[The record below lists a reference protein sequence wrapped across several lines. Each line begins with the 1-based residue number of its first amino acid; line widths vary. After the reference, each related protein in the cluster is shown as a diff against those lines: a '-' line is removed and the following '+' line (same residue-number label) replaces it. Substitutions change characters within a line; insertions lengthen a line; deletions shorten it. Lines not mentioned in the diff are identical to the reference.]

1 MASDGEALTG
11 LWFDGQR
18 HFGYSL
24 HRETI
29 EALAGVLEN
38 RNAWVGIQEKRDVL
52 AGMLEERA
60 GLGGVG
66 ERMIIG
72 NVRKEE
78 MKEDE
83 KEDEKIEKTK
93 VWRVE
98 WTEVF
103 GETVRWLDIYFSGRD
118 PGFRPKLNLRVT
130 PFQQR
135 VCEAMLE
142 IPYGETMTYG
152 QIAARISEVAD
163 LHNQLDGRRGLA
175 IGAASASARA
185 VGSAVGRNPVSLI
198 VPCHRVVG
206 AGGRLTGYAGGL
218 DRKARLLALER
229 AAGRGITV

>member
-1 MASDGEALTG
+1 MTMASDGEALTG

-24 HRETI
+24 QQETLDAPVGIKEMRETLAGAQVKRD
-29 EALAGVLEN
+29 ALAG
-38 RNAWVGIQEKRDVL
+38 
-52 AGMLEERA
+52 MRA
-60 GLGGVG
+60 R
-66 ERMIIG
+66 E
-72 NVRKEE
+72 
-78 MKEDE
+78 
-83 KEDEKIEKTK
+83 
-93 VWRVE
+93 E

-130 PFQQR
+130 PFQKM

-142 IPYGETMTYG
+142 IPFGETMTYG
-152 QIAARISEVAD
+152 QMAAGMHS
-163 LHNQLDGRRGLA
+163 
-175 IGAASASARA
+175 SARA
-185 VGSAVGRNPVSLI
+185 VGTAVGRNPVSLI

>member
-24 HRETI
+24 QKET
-29 EALAGVLEN
+29 LDVP
-38 RNAWVGIQEKRDVL
+38 VGIQEMRETLAGAQVKRDAL
-52 AGMLEERA
+52 AGMRA
-60 GLGGVG
+60 R
-66 ERMIIG
+66 E
-72 NVRKEE
+72 
-78 MKEDE
+78 
-83 KEDEKIEKTK
+83 
-93 VWRVE
+93 E

-130 PFQQR
+130 PFQKM

-142 IPYGETMTYG
+142 IPFGGTMTYG
-152 QIAARISEVAD
+152 QMAAGMHS
-163 LHNQLDGRRGLA
+163 
-175 IGAASASARA
+175 SARA
-185 VGSAVGRNPVSLI
+185 VGTAVGRNPVSLI